1 MSGSNPRAKADLN
14 GLQVFDAVMAEQN
27 MTRAA
32 VRLFMTPSA
41 VSHAISRLKLAVGD
55 ELFVRTATG
64 VRPTKRALELWRT
77 IDEPMRTLQSAIGK
91 DAFDAQRAKFEVR
104 ISLNDMLAKI
114 LGPELLTLFG
124 ELAPNADL
132 SLRQRRSM
140 EDETR
145 IRAGLLDF
153 AIGAIVAQSPD
164 LRYLRFW
171 EDEYFCVF
179 RREHPAQKT
188 LSSSIETFLSY
199 PYVAVIPDGETPAAA
214 DLALRDLGFQPSRR
228 VVVGTF
234 SCVPDI
240 LRHSDCVSL
249 MPGPYISY
257 VLKQYPELVAQKHA
271 FALRPLHYFLI
282 WHERSERNRAR
293 DWTLA
298 QLKSFLREKAP
309 QHLAEGHQP
318 VKRHAR
324 KRV

>member
-1 MSGSNPRAKADLN
+1 MSGSNLRTKADLN

-32 VRLFMTPSA
+32 MRLFMTPSS
-41 VSHAISRLKLAVGD
+41 VSHAISRLKVAVGD
-55 ELFVRTATG
+55 ELFVRTTTG

-91 DAFDAQRAKFEVR
+91 DVFDAHRAKFEVR

-153 AIGAIVAQSPD
+153 AIGATVSQSSD

-179 RREHPAQKT
+179 RREHPARKT
-188 LSSSIETFLSY
+188 LSSNIETFLSF
-199 PYVAVIPDGETPAAA
+199 PYIAVIPDGETPAAA

-240 LRHSDCVSL
+240 LRRTDCVSL

-257 VLKQYPELVAQKHA
+257 VLNQYPELIAKRHS
-271 FALRPLHYFLI
+271 FALRPLLYFLI

-298 QLKSFLREKAP
+298 QLRSFLKEKAP
-309 QHLAEGHQP
+309 QHLAECPQRSQRNAKKS
-318 VKRHAR
+318 V
-324 KRV
+324 